1 MDFLFSDEQDL
12 LRDSIRKYLSAKYDA
27 SARKRIVTSA
37 EGYSRECWQEFA
49 ELGFLAAPFP
59 EEYGGVGGGAV
70 EAMIIMQ
77 ECGRRLV
84 VEPFVETVVL
94 AGGLLRDLG
103 SEEQRRTFLPRIIDG
118 GDLWALAWAEA
129 QSRHDLHDIALRA
142 ERDGNGY
149 RLNGSKQ
156 VVVGAPWANRLIV
169 SARTSGGRRDRR
181 GISLFIV
188 DKSQSGIDC
197 RDYAT
202 VDGRR
207 AADIV
212 FDDVAV
218 GSEMRVGPEGDGL
231 AGLERAVDHAIAALC
246 AEAVGAMDEL
256 NRTTRDY
263 ARLRKQFGVPLAK
276 FQVLQHRM
284 VDMFIA
290 YEQALSM
297 TYLATLALTGDE
309 PERAKAASGAKVQAG
324 EAAKFIGQQAVQIH
338 GGMGMSDELEVG
350 RYFKRLTAINVQ
362 FGTPDHH
369 LGRYL
374 QVA

>member
-1 MDFLFSDEQDL
+1 MDFSFSGEQDL
-12 LRDSIRKYLSAKYDA
+12 LRNSIHKYLSAKYDA
-27 SARKRIVTSA
+27 SARRRIVASA
-37 EGYSRECWQEFA
+37 EGYSRECWQQFA
-49 ELGFLAAPFP
+49 ELGLLAAPFP
-59 EEYGGVGGGAV
+59 EEHGGLGGGAV
-70 EAMIIMQ
+70 EIMVIMD
-77 ECGRRLV
+77 EFGRRLV

-103 SEEQRRTFLPRIIDG
+103 SEEQRHTFLPSIIDG
-118 GDLWALAWAEA
+118 SDLWALAWAEA
-129 QSRHDLHDIALRA
+129 QGRHDLHDIALRA

-149 RLNGSKQ
+149 RLNGRKQ
-156 VVVGAPWANRLIV
+156 VVVGAPWADRLIA

-197 RDYAT
+197 RGYAT

-207 AADIV
+207 AAEIV

-218 GSEMRVGPEGDGL
+218 GAEMRVGPEGDGL

-256 NRTTRDY
+256 NRTTHDY
-263 ARLRKQFGVPLAK
+263 ARLRKQFGVPLAR

-297 TYLATLALTGDE
+297 TYSATLALTGDK
-309 PERAKAASGAKVQAG
+309 PGRAKAVSGAKVQVG

-350 RYFKRLTAINVQ
+350 HYFKRLTAINVQ

-374 QVA
+374 QAA

>member
-1 MDFLFSDEQDL
+1 MDFSFSDEQL
-12 LRDSIRKYLSAKYDA
+12 LLHNSIHKYLNANYDTA
-27 SARKRIVTSA
+27 ARMRIVASA
-37 EGYSRECWQEFA
+37 EGYSRECWQQFA
-49 ELGFLAAPFP
+49 ELGLLAAPFP
-59 EEYGGVGGGAV
+59 EEYGGIGGGAV
-70 EAMIIMQ
+70 ETMIIME

-103 SEEQRRTFLPRIIDG
+103 SEDQRQAFLPRIIDG
-118 GDLWALAWAEA
+118 SDLWALAWAEA
-129 QSRHDLHDIALRA
+129 QGRHDLHDVALRA
-142 ERDGNGY
+142 DRRGNGY
-149 RLNGSKQ
+149 RLNGSKH
-156 VVVGAPWANRLIV
+156 VVVGAPWADRLIV
-169 SARTSGGRRDRR
+169 SARTSGGRRDRC
-181 GISLFIV
+181 GISLFII
-188 DKSQSGIDC
+188 DKSQSGVDC
-197 RDYAT
+197 RGYAT

-207 AADIV
+207 AAEIV

-218 GSEMRVGPEGDGL
+218 GPDMRVGPEGDGL

-256 NRTTRDY
+256 NRTARDH
-263 ARLRKQFGVPLAK
+263 AHLRKQFGVPLAK

-309 PERAKAASGAKVQAG
+309 LERAKAVSGAKVQVG

-350 RYFKRLTAINVQ
+350 RYFKRLTAIIVQ
-362 FGTPDHH
+362 FGAPDHH

-374 QVA
+374 QIA

>member
-1 MDFLFSDEQDL
+1 MNFSYSDEQVL
-12 LRDSIRKYLSAKYDA
+12 LRESIHKYLNAKYDMA
-27 SARKRIVTSA
+27 ARVRIVAS
-37 EGYSRECWQEFA
+37 EDGYSRECWRQFA

-59 EEYGGVGGGAV
+59 EEYGGLGGGAL
-70 EAMIIMQ
+70 ETMIIM
-77 ECGRRLV
+77 EEFGRRLV

-94 AGGLLRDLG
+94 VGGLLRDLG
-103 SEEQRRTFLPRIIDG
+103 SESQRRAFLPRIIDG
-118 GDLWALAWAEA
+118 NDLWALAWAEA
-129 QSRHDLHDIALRA
+129 QGRHDLNDVALRA
-142 ERDGNGY
+142 DRRGNGY
-149 RLNGSKQ
+149 RLNGRKQ
-156 VVVGAPWANRLIV
+156 VVVGAPWADRLIV
-169 SARTSGGRRDRR
+169 SARTAGGRRDRR

-188 DKSQSGIDC
+188 DKSQPGIDC
-197 RDYAT
+197 RGYAT

-207 AADIV
+207 AAEIV
-212 FDDVAV
+212 LDDVAV
-218 GSEMRVGPEGDGL
+218 GADALVGIEGEGL
-231 AGLERAVDHAIAALC
+231 SGLECAVDHAIAALC

-256 NRTTRDY
+256 NRMTRDY
-263 ARLRKQFGVPLAK
+263 SRLRKQFNVPLAK
-276 FQVLQHRM
+276 FQALQHRM

-297 TYLATLALTGDE
+297 SYLATLTLTGDAR
-309 PERAKAASGAKVQAG
+309 ERAKASSGAKVQVG

>member
-1 MDFLFSDEQDL
+1 LDFSFSDEQVL
-12 LRDSIRKYLSAKYDA
+12 LRDTIRKYLAAEYD
-27 SARKRIVTSA
+27 SVARKRIVTSS
-37 EGYSRECWQEFA
+37 EGYSRETWEQFA

-59 EEYGGVGGGAV
+59 EEYGGVGGGGV
-70 EAMIIMQ
+70 EAMIIME

-94 AGGLLRDLG
+94 AGGLLRDFG
-103 SEEQRRTFLPRIIDG
+103 SEEQRHTFLPRIIDG
-118 GDLWALAWAEA
+118 SDLWALAWAEA
-129 QSRHDLHDIALRA
+129 QGRHDLHDIALRA

-156 VVVGAPWANRLIV
+156 VVVGAPWAGRLIV
-169 SARTSGGRRDRR
+169 SARTSGTQRDRR

-207 AADIV
+207 AGDIV

-309 PERAKAASGAKVQAG
+309 PERAKAVSGAKVQVG
-324 EAAKFIGQQAVQIH
+324 EAAKLIGQQAVQIH

-362 FGTPDHH
+362 FGAPDHH

-374 QVA
+374 RVA